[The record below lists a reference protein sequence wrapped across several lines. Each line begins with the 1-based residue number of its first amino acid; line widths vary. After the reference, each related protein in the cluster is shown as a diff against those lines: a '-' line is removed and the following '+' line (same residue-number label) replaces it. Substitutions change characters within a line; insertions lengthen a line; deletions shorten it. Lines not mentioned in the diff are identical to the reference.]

1 MRDRG
6 TGSIRPTV
14 VQLPTRPASE
24 YTAVAQRR
32 AKEATYTGRLAD
44 AARLYRAAVTEDG
57 VIAGLMSTIGHG
69 ILGLPM
75 SFQGDAAQCAALA
88 DAEGTPGEYGQLF
101 PQSEAAQVF
110 ADGVGFGL
118 GLGQFVATCW
128 RCEGDEIDPDG
139 ACETCGA
146 CVLARPPGQHI
157 VTRLR
162 WWDPQYLRQDPYS
175 RRWFLQ
181 TLTTEI
187 EIRPGDGE
195 WFLYTP
201 YPEVDAWRHGPWL
214 YLTIAFVFS
223 RDSVFDRQRH
233 SEVLSPVRVMAGQKA
248 TTKEGRK
255 KALAILQAM
264 QRDNQFVL
272 PEGYDYKVVESTG
285 KILDIYS
292 AIIAWAKEQASVG
305 LTGSTV
311 SIDGTKGFTSANVY
325 ERVANW
331 KRAFY
336 ASTWCGATRKQGLV
350 YWGLDNYGTRKVPTT
365 KINVES
371 PEDAK
376 ARADSYGALGDS
388 LGRLKEGADKVGVDI
403 DQTWTIETFQR
414 ANVRVTAKIGKPEVT
429 SLALGVDA
437 VAAVV
442 RGGVA
447 LKSLGLDA
455 IGDGRD
461 DMTIVELEGRAAAGI
476 FGPAPYATPAPST
489 VAPAAAPIL
498 GDAAGREEDDGPA
511 EPEYA
516 AQLASSLNE
525 HVPPI
530 EKCRH
535 GASNNCRK
543 CGIKRQDTLVSGVN
557 GGEHSFKV
565 NWVPISAPA
574 APAPPPEVA

>member
-1 MRDRG
+1 M
-6 TGSIRPTV
+6 
-14 VQLPTRPASE
+14 VQLPTRPGSE
-24 YTAVAQRR
+24 YTAVNQRR
-32 AKEATYTGRLAD
+32 AKEASYTGSIGA

-75 SFQGDAAQCAALA
+75 SFQGDPEQCAALA
-88 DAEGTPGEYGQLF
+88 DAVGTPGEYGQLF

-128 RCEGDEIDPDG
+128 QCEGAEIDSSNV
-139 ACETCGA
+139 CETCGA
-146 CVLARPPGQHI
+146 CVLSRPPGQH
-157 VTRLR
+157 VVSRLK
-162 WWDPQYLRQDPYS
+162 WWDPQYLRQDTYT
-175 RRWFLQ
+175 RRWYLQ

-187 EIRPGDGE
+187 EIHPGDGE

-201 YPEVDAWRHGPWL
+201 YPETDAWRHGPWL

-223 RDSVFDRQRH
+223 RDAVFDRQRH
-233 SEVLSPVRVMAGQKA
+233 SEVLSPTRVMAGVKA

-272 PEGYDYKVVESTG
+272 PEGYDYKIVESTG

-336 ASTWCGATRKQGLV
+336 ADTWCAAVRRSGLV
-350 YWGLDNYGTRKVPTT
+350 FWGLDNYGTRKVPTC

-376 ARADSYGALGDS
+376 ARAESYGAIGKSLFELKTGTDALG
-388 LGRLKEGADKVGVDI
+388 LDI
-403 DQTWTIETFQR
+403 DQAWSTETLQR
-414 ANVRVTAKIGKPEVT
+414 AQIRVTPKPVVLAPPT
-429 SLALGVDA
+429 PVDPASSLPPDALHVG
-437 VAAVV
+437 
-442 RGGVA
+442 
-447 LKSLGLDA
+447 
-455 IGDGRD
+455 
-461 DMTIVELEGRAAAGI
+461 
-476 FGPAPYATPAPST
+476 
-489 VAPAAAPIL
+489 
-498 GDAAGREEDDGPA
+498 EEDEGPA

-516 AQLASSLNE
+516 AVLATQFNE

-530 EKCRH
+530 EQCRH
-535 GASNNCRK
+535 EKKNRCPL
-543 CGIKRQDTLVSGVN
+543 CGIKRVDTVVPGV
-557 GGEHSFKV
+557 GGAEHSFRV
-565 NWVPISAPA
+565 TWAPIAAPPVEA
-574 APAPPPEVA
+574 APAIARKAKRSKVTA

>member
-1 MRDRG
+1 MAVWLHPPLARTSPAKARTGAGSLLTRRRTYARDRD
-6 TGSIRPTV
+6 TGLIRPTV
-14 VQLPTRPASE
+14 VQLPTRPGSE
-24 YTAVAQRR
+24 YTAIAQRR
-32 AKEATYTGRLAD
+32 AKEATYTGRLAE

-75 SFQGDAAQCAALA
+75 SFQGDPEQCAALA
-88 DAEGTPGEYGQLF
+88 DAEGTPGEYGQML

-118 GLGQFVATCW
+118 GLGQFVTTCW
-128 RCEGDEIDPDG
+128 QCGADEIDPCG
-139 ACETCGA
+139 MCETCGVVA
-146 CVLARPPGQHI
+146 IARPCGQRV

-181 TLTTEI
+181 TINGEI
-187 EIRPGDGE
+187 EIHPGDGE
-195 WFLYTP
+195 WLLYTP

-223 RDSVFDRQRH
+223 RDAVFDRQRH
-233 SEVLSPVRVMAGQKA
+233 SEVLSPVRVMAGIKA

-272 PEGYDYKVVESTG
+272 PEGYDYKVVESSG

-336 ASTWCGATRKQGLV
+336 ASTWCDCVRAQGLV
-350 YWGLDNYGTRKVPTT
+350 YWGLDNFASRKVPTT

-388 LGRLKEGADKVGVDI
+388 LAKLKTGADALGLDVEQG
-403 DQTWTIETFQR
+403 WAIETFQR
-414 ANVRVTAKIGKPEVT
+414 ANVRVVPKT
-429 SLALGVDA
+429 SAAPLPAVGAPLVD
-437 VAAVV
+437 
-442 RGGVA
+442 
-447 LKSLGLDA
+447 
-455 IGDGRD
+455 
-461 DMTIVELEGRAAAGI
+461 
-476 FGPAPYATPAPST
+476 
-489 VAPAAAPIL
+489 PAAAPSAAAP
-498 GDAAGREEDDGPA
+498 DAREEEDGDPA
-511 EPEYA
+511 EPAHAAVIA
-516 AQLASSLNE
+516 AQMND
-525 HVPPI
+525 HVPPVT
-530 EKCRH
+530 ECRH
-535 GASNNCRK
+535 GKKNSCRI
-543 CGIKRQDTLVSGVN
+543 CGIKREDTLVAGVD
-557 GGEHSFKV
+557 GGPHS
-565 NWVPISAPA
+565 WRTTWAPI
-574 APAPPPEVA
+574 APPPPFAPAQEAA